1 MQYLVSSIISTCTF
15 SRSFILFFAL
25 VCLIS
30 LDISSVDAQSKA
42 PASPEKEIV
51 VKDYKWGSG
60 GSGTVG
66 IIKEITLENKGK
78 TDYKDIDIEVD
89 LYTASDVPL
98 GSLRSTIHEE
108 LSGGSQKTFYNV
120 NLGFMHS
127 ELQKSVIRVVGAK
140 PVDTLGQ
147 PKDLIIVKKWE
158 WSGGLYSTEGILK
171 EITLEN
177 KSGTNYK
184 NIEIQLDYFGGGGT
198 KLGPT
203 RAVIHDVLPAK
214 SEKTFYGINVG
225 FRHPETS
232 KTLVTVIDAVRAPV
246 KKPKPSVAKKGG
258 VLDKYKKKAGAKEED
273 KKAVDTTGEQ
283 TQVAHLSE
291 KTGTAKTP
299 QTRLALG
306 VTKGAPQANDITE
319 PSDKGSLSEK
329 EIGSRPHQR
338 GGAPDIGVP
347 EEEYEEEPIPQDDIV
362 VKDFKWG
369 GNVTGTLGTFREL
382 ILENQSGITY
392 TKIELMVDFY
402 GITER
407 RPLGSYRVTIYDVLP
422 ANSEKVFRDV
432 KVGYVNVI
440 PGDIQVRIIGA
451 LAVRQ

>member
-1 MQYLVSSIISTCTF
+1 MQYLISIILNTYTF
-15 SRSFILFFAL
+15 SRPFILFFAL
-25 VCLIS
+25 ICLIS
-30 LDISSVDAQSKA
+30 LHNSSVDAQSKA
-42 PASPEKEIV
+42 PGSPEKEIV

-78 TDYKDIDIEVD
+78 TAYKDIDIEVD

-108 LSGGSQKTFYNV
+108 LPGGSQKTFYNV

-127 ELQKSVIRVVGAK
+127 ALQKSMVRVVGAK

-147 PKDLIIVKKWE
+147 PKDLIAVKKWE

-184 NIEIQLDYFGGGGT
+184 NIEIQLDYFSGGGT
-198 KLGPT
+198 KLGPS

-214 SEKTFYGINVG
+214 SERTFYGINVG
-225 FRHPETS
+225 FRHPEAN
-232 KTLVTVIDAVRAPV
+232 KTLVTVLDAERAPV

-283 TQVAHLSE
+283 TQ
-291 KTGTAKTP
+291 
-299 QTRLALG
+299 
-306 VTKGAPQANDITE
+306 
-319 PSDKGSLSEK
+319 
-329 EIGSRPHQR
+329 
-338 GGAPDIGVP
+338 
-347 EEEYEEEPIPQDDIV
+347 
-362 VKDFKWG
+362 
-369 GNVTGTLGTFREL
+369 
-382 ILENQSGITY
+382 
-392 TKIELMVDFY
+392 
-402 GITER
+402 
-407 RPLGSYRVTIYDVLP
+407 
-422 ANSEKVFRDV
+422 
-432 KVGYVNVI
+432 
-440 PGDIQVRIIGA
+440 
-451 LAVRQ
+451 

>member
-1 MQYLVSSIISTCTF
+1 MQYPVSSIISMSTF
-15 SRSFILFFAL
+15 TRSFILFFAL
-25 VCLIS
+25 ICLIS
-30 LDISSVDAQSKA
+30 LRIPAVYAQSSKV
-42 PASPEKEIV
+42 PSSPKKEIV

-60 GSGTVG
+60 GAGGVG

-78 TDYKDIDIEVD
+78 TAYKDIDIEVD

-127 ELQKSVIRVVGAK
+127 DLQKSVIRVVGAK
-140 PVDTLGQ
+140 PVDTSGQ
-147 PKDLIIVKKWE
+147 PKDLIVVKKWE
-158 WSGGLYSTEGILK
+158 WTGGQYATEGILK

-184 NIEIQLDYFGGGGT
+184 NIEIQLDYFSGGGT
-198 KLGPT
+198 KLGPS

-214 SEKTFYGINVG
+214 SERTFYGINVG
-225 FRHPETS
+225 FRHPEAN
-232 KTLVTVIDAVRAPV
+232 KTLVTVLDAERAPV

-258 VLDKYKKKAGAKEED
+258 VLDKHKKKVKPGD
-273 KKAVDTTGEQ
+273 KTTALETSEQ

-306 VTKGAPQANDITE
+306 ITKGAPQTNDITE

-329 EIGSRPHQR
+329 EIGSPPYQR
-338 GGAPDIGVP
+338 GEAPDIGVP

-382 ILENQSGITY
+382 ILENKSGITY
-392 TKIELMVDFY
+392 TNIELMVDFY

-440 PGDIQVRIIGA
+440 PEDIQVRIIGA
-451 LAVRQ
+451 LAVRK